1 MDKMRKTKYAD
12 RSIPKISLH
21 DFEERMGV
29 ITEELMRAAQTDGF
43 FVLINHGIDLST
55 ISHIFETSQKF
66 FSLPTPTKSLIP
78 FSPTHNIGWETNS
91 QVRPS
96 TGVADQKESYQLQF
110 NPTMSDYWLPE
121 SLLPGFQNEVRG
133 FMSACQEL
141 SEKLMRCFER
151 GLGVQEGMFVRAHD
165 IGRRESQTVLSF
177 LHYFAVDGEVV
188 NGKDGEGEWIRA
200 GPHVDWSFLT
210 LLFQREGEA
219 GLEICP
225 GKEVQSEF
233 GWEDRWTKVLPRE
246 GEVVVNIGDCAMW
259 WSGGR
264 CRSTWHRVVTP
275 RARGRGGCKAGENGG
290 RGNDGEE
297 DEESDGYGEEAWRDR
312 YSIAFFNNP
321 CEDVAIRGRDENG
334 VDIEITGK
342 EFTERA
348 MERNFSGVRRKLR
361 ERERELEK
369 ARGNENEE

>member
-29 ITEELMRAAQTDGF
+29 ITEELMHAAETDGF

-55 ISHIFETSQKF
+55 ISHMFSTSEKF
-66 FSLPTPTKSLIP
+66 FSLPTETKSLIP
-78 FSPTHNIGWETNS
+78 FSPIHNIGWETNS

-96 TGVADQKESYQLQF
+96 TGVADKKESYQLQF

-121 SLLPGFQNEVRG
+121 SLLPGFQNDVRG

-141 SEKLMRCFER
+141 SVKLMRCFER
-151 GLGVQEGMFVRAHD
+151 GLGVDEGLFVRAHD
-165 IGRRESQTVLSF
+165 IGRRESQTVLRL
-177 LHYFAVDGEVV
+177 LHYFAVGGEVGKR
-188 NGKDGEGEWIRA
+188 NGKDGVGDGEWIRA

-210 LLFQREGEA
+210 LLFQREGQA

-233 GWEDRWTKVLPRE
+233 GWEDKWTKILPRE

-275 RARGRGGCKAGENGG
+275 RGRCQRDGENRGRGNNA
-290 RGNDGEE
+290 E
-297 DEESDGYGEEAWRDR
+297 DD
-312 YSIAFFNNP
+312 
-321 CEDVAIRGRDENG
+321 EDTEVMVMERSVIGIVLLLIIRVKMWLGKDENG
-334 VDIEITGK
+334 LDRDYGEGVWRGQWRK
-342 EFTERA
+342 
-348 MERNFSGVRRKLR
+348 FSEVRKS
-361 ERERELEK
+361 
-369 ARGNENEE
+369 